1 MKALLVFLIGAWGL
15 AACDS
20 PHPVKSDVNNANNA
34 INCATP
40 DIPED
45 PDLFDI
51 IDVTDDID
59 AQDVPDATGIPTD
72 PDEHLIVCDRKL
84 AALHY
89 PWMYYNLLK
98 IIQVD
103 GYYYPFDQQYRFNL
117 ETGIEEQLPDR
128 DKSGYGV
135 FSYINPNT
143 QKRYTPG
150 RSIRW
155 RTSPS
160 VDGEYGPWKLTVT
173 DVQTG
178 ISQEWDPGVELL
190 SEDCLNYDLYDP
202 NGKAVMSVW
211 KMSDDEREAVF
222 SCEGSNM
229 DVYKV
234 DLLTGERTYFLR
246 GMEEPV
252 VFAKGTT
259 GYSFQ
264 DPGGDFIVMA
274 FRWMNFDP
282 MELRV
287 WNWRTGERVFTF
299 SHPELTG
306 GSPAAEDGWLYY
318 TLREQRGNDWYLKIE
333 GYNFLTG
340 QTGSPPMVMDNTLA
354 PMPAIAGHPEYVF
367 YMAGD
372 GPISS
377 AEPRLPTGE
386 THYYLWNRETDV
398 VRRVTRI
405 PNRYGSGVLALGQD
419 PPQTAVYL
427 SVGGTYPCYYAKNL
441 IDAGIMDP
449 LGNLLPEP

>member
-1 MKALLVFLIGAWGL
+1 MRAWLIFLLFFGS

-20 PHPVKSDVNNANNA
+20 PHQVKQDIDDNNHHNCNA
-34 INCATP
+34 ITTP
-40 DIPED
+40 DVP
-45 PDLFDI
+45 DI
-51 IDVTDDID
+51 IDIIDIPD
-59 AQDVPDATGIPTD
+59 LMDVQDVSQDTEIPTD

-98 IIQVD
+98 KIQVD

-128 DKSGYGV
+128 DKLGYGV

-150 RSIRW
+150 RSVRY

-160 VDGEYGPWKLTVT
+160 VDGEYGTFVLTVT

-202 NGKAVMSVW
+202 NGHAVMSVW

-318 TLREQRGNDWYLKIE
+318 TLREQRGNDWFLKIE

-340 QTGSPPMVMDNTLA
+340 QTGSPPMVMDNTLV
-354 PMPAIAGHPEYVF
+354 PMPAIAGRPEYVF
-367 YMAGD
+367 FMAGD

-386 THYYLWNRETDV
+386 KHYYLWNRETDA

-427 SVGGTYPCYYAKNL
+427 SAGGTYPCYYAKNL

-449 LGNLLPEP
+449 LGNLLPGP